1 MDSDNEAYLISDLVE
16 ELGISQRTIRYY
28 EEQGLLRPRRSAGNH
43 RLFSRRD
50 RARLK
55 MILRGKILGFSL
67 EEIANLLNLYDLDPS
82 EKSQYEEGI
91 KYVNDHLKQIRE
103 RIHEL
108 QLLEQDMLDAL
119 KTAEARYKTFKV
131 VHAEHTEGD

>member
-1 MDSDNEAYLISDLVE
+1 VDSDNEAYLISDLVE

-131 VHAEHTEGD
+131 VHAENTEGD

>member
-131 VHAEHTEGD
+131 VHAENTEGD